1 MWRSVAS
8 FVRAYDRCQRSKGP
22 TAARLGLLQPLPI
35 PSGPWESTCIDRLT
49 DLPPSGDEGFDAILV
64 VLCRLIKAVVL
75 IPTHSTA
82 GAEETVRIYRQHVSC
97 KKGFQR
103 HIVCDRD
110 PRFIARFWQ
119 TLHTP
124 SGSEVDFTT
133 ASHHDTAGAAERMN
147 RTLEEALRCLVDTK
161 HSR

>member
-1 MWRSVAS
+1 MLA
-8 FVRAYDRCQRSKGP
+8 
-22 TAARLGLLQPLPI
+22 
-35 PSGPWESTCIDRLT
+35 
-49 DLPPSGDEGFDAILV
+49 GDEGFDTILV

-82 GAEETVRIYRQHVSC
+82 GAKETARIYRQHVSC

-110 PRFIARFWQ
+110 PRFVARFWQ
-119 TLHTP
+119 TLHAS
-124 SGSEVDFTT
+124 SGSEVDFAT